1 MKIEQIPPGLMLTD
15 FICEIDDC
23 FEDAEYFYSN
33 RSTSS
38 DAANVWRLC
47 EIHSEEYKEREE
59 GR

>member
-33 RSTSS
+33 RST
-38 DAANVWRLC
+38 DGVWQCDCKTTKMLPY
-47 EIHSEEYKEREE
+47 EM
-59 GR
+59 